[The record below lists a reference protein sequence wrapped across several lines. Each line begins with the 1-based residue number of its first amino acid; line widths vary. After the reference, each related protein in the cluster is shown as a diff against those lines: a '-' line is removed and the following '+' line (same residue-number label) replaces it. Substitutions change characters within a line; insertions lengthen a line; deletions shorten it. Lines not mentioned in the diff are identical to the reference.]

1 MKNTKILKLDIF
13 KVLLIFFTGLMVF
26 VFITLINYDKT
37 IYLNR
42 DGVAK
47 LEALSS
53 NIQRLSKFELE
64 NNKDDN
70 LINDVDII
78 CIELT
83 IVDDGEEQYFEKSDE
98 IMAIVN
104 DMVSDWNDFK
114 EIVYDY
120 RLDENGNRDML
131 FSASEQNYSKSS
143 DRMKFIN
150 DHMNEY
156 SAERDTIQNILVVNF
171 ICIALLLV
179 KILMNTHKEL
189 EQNKKLSE
197 GMFIDTATGIYNR
210 SKCQEIMK
218 TPPLLAD
225 NKKNRAVV
233 IFDLNDLKKT
243 NDSLGHRAGDELIF
257 DFAQQVKNA
266 TNAFENDIF
275 VGRYGGDEFVAFL
288 DEIMEQDVLNYIEE
302 VRNLMT
308 KFNETENKG
317 YNLSSAIGYGITTDD
332 TKTMTV
338 KELFDIADGDMYE
351 NKIAM
356 KEKKRQELIAQGIE
370 VPDEVDDRL

>member
-13 KVLLIFFTGLMVF
+13 KVLLIFFTGLIVF
-26 VFITLINYDKT
+26 VFITLINYDTT
-37 IYLNR
+37 ISLNK

-53 NIQRLSKFELE
+53 NIQRISKFELE

-70 LINDVDII
+70 LINEVDVI
-78 CIELT
+78 CSELT
-83 IVDDGEEQYFEKSDE
+83 TIDDGEEQYFEKSDE
-98 IMAIVN
+98 ITAIVN
-104 DMVSDWNDFK
+104 DMVNDWNDFK

-120 RLDENGNRDML
+120 RLDESGNRDML

-143 DRMKFIN
+143 DRMKFVN

-156 SAERDTIQNILVVNF
+156 SAERDTIQNVLVANF
-171 ICIALLLV
+171 VCIALLLV

-189 EQNKKLSE
+189 EENKKLSE

-257 DFAQQVKNA
+257 DFAQQVKKA
-266 TNAFENDIF
+266 TDTFENDIF

-288 DEIMEQDVLNYIEE
+288 DEIMEQDVLDYIEE

-338 KELFDIADGDMYE
+338 KELFDVADGDMYE

-356 KEKKRQELIAQGIE
+356 KEKKRQELIAQGVE